1 MIFTFKTKPTIN
13 GNVYY
18 LRIDTSKKVFTMN
31 TLEFSGIVTTYKNI
45 RELVK
50 QAKSCG
56 YVEH

>member
-13 GNVYY
+13 GIVYY

-45 RELVK
+45 KELVK